1 MIGRLADLLVI
12 RTWVQKRE
20 KPFSY
25 FDANFEGVAARHE
38 PPPRVRTRIVSNA
51 FAASAC
57 SRERVVALLEKK
69 RPTVLTEEKIEKFV
83 IRMLHFDADGYEVRL
98 MMPAAAW
105 DDLFPIAAG
114 ILKSARLP
122 KEKGK

>member
-1 MIGRLADLLVI
+1 MMLETPPGWDVEARGVVRLTGPIVGRGPAVMILSHKSLEVLGGL
-12 RTWVQKRE
+12 KG
-20 KPFSY
+20 K
-25 FDANFEGVAARHE
+25 EGPQVL
-38 PPPRVRTRIVSNA
+38 
-51 FAASAC
+51 F
-57 SRERVVALLEKK
+57 LEKK